1 MDFKQGIIDKVQEG
15 QLYEVFHT
23 YDEDGDECLN
33 WEEFKTYVHVVGM
46 HFLIE
51 HYKNEV
57 IEVLFDWDTEENC
70 VSFESFIEWINEQCK
85 MENTPE

>member
-1 MDFKQGIIDKVQEG
+1 
-15 QLYEVFHT
+15 
-23 YDEDGDECLN
+23 
-33 WEEFKTYVHVVGM
+33 M

-51 HYKNEV
+51 HYKNEI